1 MLTCKYQQMEI
12 KNHWLNT
19 AKQILSPNCDQ
30 RINETDINL
39 IVIHCISLPEG
50 QFNTPFI
57 QQLFTNQLNADDHPD
72 FVEICHLRVSSHLVV
87 QRDGAIS
94 QYVPFNQRAWHA
106 GISNY
111 LGRAQ
116 CNDFSIG
123 IELEGTIHTPYTDV
137 QYQQLAK
144 IVTCLCHTYPQ
155 LNFERMAAH
164 SHIAP
169 ERKKDPGKYFKWD
182 KLYRLLH
189 APSADNGV
197 ENDM

>member
-1 MLTCKYQQMEI
+1 MEI
-12 KNHWLNT
+12 KDHWLNS
-19 AKQILSPNCDQ
+19 AKHTCSPNCDL
-30 RINETDINL
+30 RIDENDIDL

-50 QFNTPFI
+50 EFNTPFI

-72 FVEICHLRVSSHLVV
+72 FAEICHLHVSSHIVI
-87 QRDGAIS
+87 QRDGLIS

-106 GISNY
+106 GTSEY

-123 IELEGTIHTPYTDV
+123 IELEGTINTPYTEV

-144 IVTCLCHTYPQ
+144 IIDCLCQTYP
-155 LNFERMAAH
+155 LLTPERITAH

-169 ERKKDPGKYFKWD
+169 DRKKDPGKYFKWD
-182 KLYRLLH
+182 KLYRLL
-189 APSADNGV
+189 
-197 ENDM
+197 